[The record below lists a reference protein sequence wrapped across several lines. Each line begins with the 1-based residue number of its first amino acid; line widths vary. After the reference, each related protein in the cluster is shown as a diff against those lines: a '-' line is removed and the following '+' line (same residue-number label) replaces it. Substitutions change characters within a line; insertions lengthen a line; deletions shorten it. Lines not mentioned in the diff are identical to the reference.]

1 MGGLDSKGMMSAFRF
16 HSTSPSISSRLF
28 PSIMKDGVDPFSVE
42 GIDNYPYATPDL
54 KFTYQIH
61 DTGVQVGYWRGVS
74 HNLNAVALECMIDE
88 CAVAAGQDPIDYRL
102 AQLDMGST
110 KHQWAGLS
118 AIVAEVTVSD
128 NYDVSLDK
136 VTAVVDAGQLVHP
149 DQALAQIQSSLIY
162 GQGAGM
168 TAEITVKDGIVEQ
181 GNFDTY
187 RVTRQNEAPK
197 KMDIH
202 FVKGDSSFVGGIG
215 EPATAV
221 IVPAIANAVY
231 AASGKRVRTFPC

>member
-1 MGGLDSKGMMSAFRF
+1 MPKGQGQ
-16 HSTSPSISSRLF
+16 
-28 PSIMKDGVDPFSVE
+28 GVAVME
-42 GIDNYPYATPDL
+42 GYNTV
-54 KFTYQIH
+54 T
-61 DTGVQVGYWRGVS
+61 
-74 HNLNAVALECMIDE
+74 
-88 CAVAAGQDPIDYRL
+88 
-102 AQLDMGST
+102 
-110 KHQWAGLS
+110 

-202 FVKGDSSFVGGIG
+202 FVKGDSSFVG
-215 EPATAV
+215 ESV
-221 IVPAIANAVY
+221 SQHCCCCSCIANAVY
-231 AASGKRVRTFPC
+231 AASGKRVRTFPLTPENIVAA